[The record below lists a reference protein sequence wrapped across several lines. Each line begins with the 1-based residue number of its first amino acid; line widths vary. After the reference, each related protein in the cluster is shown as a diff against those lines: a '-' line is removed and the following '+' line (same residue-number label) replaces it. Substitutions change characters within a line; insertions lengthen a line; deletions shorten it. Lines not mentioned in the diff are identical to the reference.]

1 MAGFRLD
8 NSISWGDIGMGI
20 GLLITGVLA
29 FGDLSTRVSVTED
42 RLTQVGAGT
51 TAMHAEFQRHEL
63 QEREDREAI
72 RAELRGELRDIN
84 AKLDR
89 LIERE
94 GTR

>member
-29 FGDLSTRVSVTED
+29 FGDLSARVSVTEE
-42 RLTQVGAGT
+42 RLTQVGGGT
-51 TAMHAEFQRHEL
+51 TALHAEFQRHEL

-72 RAELRGELRDIN
+72 RAELRSELRDIN

-94 GTR
+94 GKR

>member
-1 MAGFRLD
+1 MPAFRVE

-20 GLLITGVLA
+20 GLLLTGVLA

-72 RAELRGELRDIN
+72 RAELRAELRDIN
-84 AKLDR
+84 AKLDT

-94 GTR
+94 GGR